1 MKPESIKN
9 QNELFDVLYN
19 QINSAEEPIVIENI
33 EGYSKSEFLKYL
45 ADTGEFLFHGTN
57 SPEIEELEP
66 RQANC
71 QAKNFGNL
79 NAVYATNDSVLPIF
93 HSVFK
98 RNGFEGSS
106 SSGVTFSERNGGD
119 AKYIFKINGTNS
131 TGEFWTDGCVYV
143 LDRSQF
149 EQGTDDDGKPINE
162 FASLEP
168 VKPKAKL
175 IIHPEDFEYKDE
187 VEVK

>member
-1 MKPESIKN
+1 MTPEKFPN
-9 QNELFDVLYN
+9 PNELFESLYN
-19 QINSAEEPIVIENI
+19 QINSSEKPLIIENI
-33 EGYSKSEFLKYL
+33 EGFSKEEFLKYL
-45 ADTGEFLFHGTN
+45 SDTGEFLFHGTN
-57 SPEIEELEP
+57 SSEIEELEP

-71 QAKNFGNL
+71 RAKNFGNL
-79 NAVYATNDSVLPIF
+79 KAVYATSDSVLPIF

-98 RNGFEGSS
+98 RSGFEGSS
-106 SSGVTFSERNGGD
+106 SSGVTFSERNGGY
-119 AKYIFKINGTNS
+119 AKYVFKINGVNS

-168 VKPKAKL
+168 VRPKAKL